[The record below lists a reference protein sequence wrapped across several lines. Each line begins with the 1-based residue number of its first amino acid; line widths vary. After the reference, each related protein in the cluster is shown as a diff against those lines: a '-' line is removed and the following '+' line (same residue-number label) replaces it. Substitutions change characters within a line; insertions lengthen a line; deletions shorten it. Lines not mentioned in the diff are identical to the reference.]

1 MRTMREMSLEFFA
14 FPGCIVAANTLRHV
28 RGDYETVAHIAY
40 SGVVRFFAPDLRP
53 EYIASINAVAARELD
68 SFRQRYL
75 ASASASDE
83 SRRRLVT
90 ELCDRIPLAE
100 LCSGDR
106 IPLTELCSDEYSRL
120 YSLPPEQLYDRFMQ
134 VEMAAFRGQLPS
146 A

>member
-1 MRTMREMSLEFFA
+1 MRAMREMSLEFFA

-28 RGDYETVAHIAY
+28 RGDYETVAKIAY

-90 ELCDRIPLAE
+90 ELCDRIPLTE
-100 LCSGDR
+100 LCSG
-106 IPLTELCSDEYSRL
+106 EYSHL
-120 YSLPPEQLYDRFMQ
+120 YSLPPEQLYARFMQ
-134 VEMAAFRGQLPS
+134 VEMAAFRGQLPP